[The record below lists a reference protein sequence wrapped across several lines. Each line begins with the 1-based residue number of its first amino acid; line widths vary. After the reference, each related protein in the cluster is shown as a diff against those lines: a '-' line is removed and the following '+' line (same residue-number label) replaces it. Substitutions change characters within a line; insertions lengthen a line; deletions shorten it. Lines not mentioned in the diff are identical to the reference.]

1 MDLWKA
7 EEHPAAHKWIAGA
20 SYTSLLQRFTL
31 KTQVLDQAST
41 AQKTAK

>member
-20 SYTSLLQRFTL
+20 SYTSWSDRVFYKGLH
-31 KTQVLDQAST
+31 
-41 AQKTAK
+41 